1 VLVLRTHNDQEE
13 VKRRLESGK
22 IKNLVI
28 MGTGFIGSEV
38 AASLKTKFNND
49 LNIEVIS
56 MESVPLERQFGKEI
70 GFVIHKEHLKNGI
83 KMHMSKKV
91 VDIKGDG

>member
-1 VLVLRTHNDQEE
+1 MLVLRTHNDQEE
-13 VKRRLESGK
+13 IKQRLESGK

-38 AASLKTKFNND
+38 AASLKSKLED
-49 LNIEVIS
+49 SINIEVIS

-70 GFVIHKEHLKNGI
+70 GSVIYKEHLKNGI
-83 KMHMSKKV
+83 KMHMSRKV
-91 VDIKGDG
+91 IEI